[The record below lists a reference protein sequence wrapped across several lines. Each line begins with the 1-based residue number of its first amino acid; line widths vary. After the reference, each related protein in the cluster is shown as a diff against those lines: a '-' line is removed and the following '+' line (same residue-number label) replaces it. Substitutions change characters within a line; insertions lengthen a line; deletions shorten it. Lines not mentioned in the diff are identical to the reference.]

1 MREVEERDEKNTKV
15 GNHILKQNTHSIVLQ
30 KEWLMILPLHLLDG
44 SYASWPSAFNSCL
57 YCFSSIREY

>member
-30 KEWLMILPLHLLDG
+30 KEW
-44 SYASWPSAFNSCL
+44 
-57 YCFSSIREY
+57 